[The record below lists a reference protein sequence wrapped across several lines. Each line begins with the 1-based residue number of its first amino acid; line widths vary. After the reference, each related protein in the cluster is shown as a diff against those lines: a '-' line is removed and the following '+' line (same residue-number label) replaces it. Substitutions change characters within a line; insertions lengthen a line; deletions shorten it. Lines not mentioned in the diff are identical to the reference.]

1 VCKGERRLTR
11 LARYIHHSGFYIFIG
26 IALAILAFLYLYR
39 GQIAIEK
46 STGKVVAFKHPVEE
60 SA

>member
-1 VCKGERRLTR
+1 MTHLTR
-11 LARYIHHSGFYIFIG
+11 YVHHSGFYIFVG

-46 STGKVVAFKHPVEE
+46 STGKVVPFKHPVEE